1 MPNKRWGR
9 GEGGRS
15 NKTGGRGSK
24 IFLING
30 GSRNFKKSVNIC
42 NESKKRHKCLVLVL
56 NLKRSKRSKRT
67 GSEASK
73 NKVII
78 KRVSNISKN

>member
-42 NESKKRHKCLVLVL
+42 NESKKRHKCLILML
-56 NLKRSKRSKRT
+56 NLKVSERT
-67 GSEASK
+67 GSEASE

-78 KRVSNISKN
+78 KRVSK